1 MRVSRGKPRVDRQV
15 SASGHPPA
23 VGRNQRERKQ
33 KRERRKAEQRWTAQV
48 FDGPPTGPDVVTP
61 SVEEVLAA
69 LDTMP
74 QDLTWER
81 IAPEVVPLFQRVRPY
96 HASMPEQLR
105 IVVPP
110 GLTVGF
116 GVDIGPAFITI
127 SPEMAAEWGVQ
138 PDQIL
143 SRALANL
150 EGRIGGVRPR
160 DLHDGTIGDMPVR
173 ILQSPTG
180 SASTYVLVPEALGRI
195 LGRHRQLVL
204 APMRNLLISLPISA
218 DREFAAWL
226 FDEIASQDPNC
237 LAPAAFVIGDG
248 RLALEPLGESYGA
261 A

>member
-1 MRVSRGKPRVDRQV
+1 M
-15 SASGHPPA
+15 
-23 VGRNQRERKQ
+23 GRNQRERKQ
-33 KRERRKAEQRWTAQV
+33 KRERRKAEGRWTAQV
-48 FDGPPTGPDVVTP
+48 FEGPPTGPDVVTP

-69 LDTMP
+69 LETMP
-74 QDLTWER
+74 QELTWDQ

-105 IVVPP
+105 VVVPP

-116 GVDIGPAFITI
+116 GVDIGPAFITV
-127 SPEMAAEWGVQ
+127 SPEMAQEWGV
-138 PDQIL
+138 PADEIL
-143 SRALANL
+143 GRALVNL
-150 EGRIGGVRPR
+150 EARMAGVRPR
-160 DLHDGTIGDMPVR
+160 DVHDGSIGDVPVR

-204 APMRNLLISLPISA
+204 APMRNLLLSLPITA
-218 DREFAAWL
+218 DRDFAAWL
-226 FDEIASQDPNC
+226 FDEIAAQDPNC

-248 RLALEPLGESYGA
+248 QLALEPLGESYGA